1 MSTSA
6 NRGSNHRLLR
16 QIRFLLRLPR
26 EWFIKLFCVF
36 YVFPPVDC
44 DISIR
49 YRSFDSSI
57 VTMWPFFLDRTIT
70 FSKRMP
76 ATVAQVCDI
85 LLNAD
90 SFVRLNPYV
99 IKVVQDPTNPQRYE
113 IVDRLPGPGTWKYE
127 SSIHA
132 IFTPMEDESGKG
144 VDVAVTL
151 PQSSRF
157 LFPKMHNKYRVQE
170 TENAGIVQVT
180 EVVRLRVSEV
190 IRALRNYFQLTPHPS
205 IRMSIGI
212 IFARAL
218 HPQHSD

>member
-1 MSTSA
+1 
-6 NRGSNHRLLR
+6 
-16 QIRFLLRLPR
+16 
-26 EWFIKLFCVF
+26 
-36 YVFPPVDC
+36 
-44 DISIR
+44 
-49 YRSFDSSI
+49 
-57 VTMWPFFLDRTIT
+57 MWPFFLERTIT

-180 EVVRLRVSEV
+180 EVVRLR
-190 IRALRNYFQLTPHPS
+190 ALFLLVPYILNTLTKAHKQVLD
-205 IRMSIGI
+205 RLADRVEDAQRVEGLVQGE
-212 IFARAL
+212 A
-218 HPQHSD
+218 